1 MIAQKR
7 QGALASDEEIIE
19 LYWSRDESAIGE
31 TDLKYGKYLLS
42 VAHNI
47 LCDRQDCE
55 ECLNDSYLGAWW
67 AIPPER
73 PRVLRAFLTV
83 ILPRNAINRYNYL
96 TAKRRVPSTLT
107 ESLEE
112 LDESIGSDEE
122 NEERAKYL
130 GGLISDYLRSVSKR
144 RRYIFMSRY
153 YLSEPIESIA
163 HELGVSRST
172 VDKELSA
179 IRTELRA
186 YLKREGS
193 EI

>member
-1 MIAQKR
+1 MTAQKR
-7 QGALASDEEIIE
+7 HGALASDEEIIE
-19 LYWSRDESAIGE
+19 LYWNRDESAIGE
-31 TDLKYGKYLLS
+31 TDRKYGKYLLS

-47 LCDRQDCE
+47 LCDKQDCE
-55 ECLNDSYLGAWW
+55 ECLNDSYLGVWR

-83 ILPRNAINRYNYL
+83 ILRRNAINKYNYL
-96 TAKRRVPSTLT
+96 TAKRRVPSALT

-112 LDESIGSDEE
+112 LDGSIGSDERD
-122 NEERAKYL
+122 EERAKHL

-153 YLSEPIESIA
+153 YLLEPIESIA
-163 HELGVSRST
+163 RELGVSRST
-172 VDKELSA
+172 IDKELSA

-186 YLKREGS
+186 YLEREES

>member
-1 MIAQKR
+1 MTAQKR
-7 QGALASDEEIIE
+7 HGALASDEEIIE
-19 LYWSRDESAIGE
+19 LYWNRDESAIGE
-31 TDLKYGKYLLS
+31 TDRKYGKYLLS

-47 LCDRQDCE
+47 LCDKQDCE
-55 ECLNDSYLGAWW
+55 ECLNDSYLGVWR

-83 ILPRNAINRYNYL
+83 ILRRNAINKYNYL
-96 TAKRRVPSTLT
+96 TAKRRVPSALT

-112 LDESIGSDEE
+112 LDGSIGSDER
-122 NEERAKYL
+122 NEERAKHL

-163 HELGVSRST
+163 RELGVSRST

-186 YLKREGS
+186 YLEREGS